1 LLQIRDLN
9 VSYGSIHA
17 VRGLS
22 LQVGAGEVVTLIGS
36 NGAGKSTT
44 VNAICGTIS
53 SQGSIQYNGKELN
66 GRSTHDIVKDGIVM
80 VPEGR
85 KVFPKLSVVQ
95 NLLMG
100 AFSRKASK
108 AELTQ
113 DIDFVF
119 GLFPRLAERKIQFAG
134 TMSGGE
140 QQMLAIG
147 RALMAKPKLLI
158 LDEPSMGLA
167 PIVVKDIFETIRV
180 IKKQGL
186 TTLLIEQ
193 NASMALSVA
202 DRGYVMEH
210 GEIRFHDTAHNLRTQ
225 DNVKK
230 AYLGH

>member
-1 LLQIRDLN
+1 LLQIHELN

-22 LQVGAGEVVTLIGS
+22 LRVDAGEVVALIGS

-44 VNAICGTIS
+44 VNAICGVIPS
-53 SQGSIQYNGKELN
+53 RGSIRYNGKELI
-66 GRSTHDIVKDGIVM
+66 GASMHDIVKSGIVM

-85 KVFPKLSVVQ
+85 RVFPKLTVAD
-95 NLLMG
+95 NLAMG
-100 AFSRKASK
+100 AYSRKASK
-108 AELTQ
+108 AELAR
-113 DIDFVF
+113 DIDFVY
-119 GLFPRLAERKIQFAG
+119 GLFPRLAERKSQFAG

-167 PIVVKDIFETIRV
+167 PIVVKGIFETLRV
-180 IKKQGL
+180 IKQQGL

-210 GEIRFHDTAHNLRTQ
+210 GEIRFHDTAERLRTEE
-225 DNVKK
+225 NVKK

>member
-1 LLQIRDLN
+1 MLQIRDLN

-119 GLFPRLAERKIQFAG
+119 GLFPRLAERKSQFAG

-167 PIVVKDIFETIRV
+167 PIVVKDIFETIRI

>member
-1 LLQIRDLN
+1 MLQIRDLN

-53 SQGSIQYNGKELN
+53 SRGSIQYNGKELN
-66 GRSTHDIVKDGIVM
+66 GVSTHDIVKDGIVM

-85 KVFPKLSVVQ
+85 KVFPKLSVVH

-100 AFSRKASK
+100 AYSRKASK

-119 GLFPRLAERKIQFAG
+119 GLFPRLAERKSQFAG

-167 PIVVKDIFETIRV
+167 PIVVKDIFETIRI